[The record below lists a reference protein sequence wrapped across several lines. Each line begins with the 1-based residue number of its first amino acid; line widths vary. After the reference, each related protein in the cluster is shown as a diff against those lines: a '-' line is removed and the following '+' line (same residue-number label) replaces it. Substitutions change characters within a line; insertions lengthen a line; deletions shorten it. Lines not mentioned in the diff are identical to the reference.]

1 MTTLLFVLGSLT
13 AIVSAMSVVTR
24 RNPVYSA
31 LSLIVCL
38 LSVALLF
45 LLLGAQFVAALQ
57 VIVYAGAIVVLFLF
71 VVMLLNVKDESAVFH
86 SALSQR
92 LAAVAVVLVILV
104 EVVLVSVA
112 GVAWLRKDE
121 WLAVT
126 RLSFGTA
133 QSVGKELFA
142 RYLFQ
147 FEVASVLLLVAIVGA
162 VALVKS
168 KRE

>member
-1 MTTLLFVLGSLT
+1 MTTLLFLLGSLT

-24 RNPVYSA
+24 RNPVHSA

-45 LLLGAQFVAALQ
+45 LLLGAQFLAALQ

-71 VVMLLNVKDESAVFH
+71 VVMLLNVRDETAVFH
-86 SALSQR
+86 SAAAQR
-92 LAAVAVVLVILV
+92 LVALAVVLAVLV
-104 EVVLVSVA
+104 EVLLVAVA
-112 GVAWLRKDE
+112 GAAWLRKDE
-121 WLAVT
+121 WLAT
-126 RLSFGTA
+126 TTLSFGTV
-133 QSVGKELFA
+133 QSVGRELFA

-162 VALVKS
+162 VVLVK
-168 KRE
+168 KKQ

>member
-1 MTTLLFVLGSLT
+1 MTTILFVLGSLT
-13 AIVSAMSVVTR
+13 AIVSAMLVVTR
-24 RNPVYSA
+24 RNPVHSV
-31 LSLIVCL
+31 LSLIACL

-71 VVMLLNVKDESAVFH
+71 VVMLLNVREESPAFH
-86 SALSQR
+86 SSVLQK
-92 LAAVAVVLVILV
+92 LAALALVLVILI
-104 EVVLVSVA
+104 EVLLVAVA
-112 GVAWLRKDE
+112 GVGWLRKDG
-121 WLAVT
+121 WLASGA
-126 RLSFGTA
+126 LSFGTV

-162 VALVKS
+162 VTLVKK
-168 KRE
+168 KR